1 MTLKDIDITN
11 NICGKDIFSLKGNTT
26 SKKTIPVTEY
36 LIQVPKDLINLHMYF
51 VMTADIL
58 FDNKIPLF
66 LTLSWKICFTMV
78 HHLANMKVRKM
89 YNAFNE
95 VYIYYRM
102 WGFSIITLHID
113 GYFSPLQAMI
123 IEHTTGGPTIN
134 LTSENEHVLEIYC
147 RIRVVKEIEIRVRQ
161 SIPLNRIPRLFL
173 IYIIFV
179 SVKMI
184 NNFPTKGG
192 TSTVYSPNIIMSGE
206 TFHYN
211 IHLTLKIGH
220 YCQVHDEDTP

>member
-1 MTLKDIDITN
+1 M
-11 NICGKDIFSLKGNTT
+11 
-26 SKKTIPVTEY
+26 P
-36 LIQVPKDLINLHMYF
+36 
-51 VMTADIL
+51 
-58 FDNKIPLF
+58 
-66 LTLSWKICFTMV
+66 
-78 HHLANMKVRKM
+78 
-89 YNAFNE
+89 
-95 VYIYYRM
+95 
-102 WGFSIITLHID
+102 
-113 GYFSPLQAMI
+113 
-123 IEHTTGGPTIN
+123 GGPTIN

-161 SIPLNRIPRLFL
+161 SIPFNRIPRLFL

-220 YCQVHDEDTP
+220 YCQVHDEDTPWNSQADRKRSSILLGPSGNTQGGFKFMSLHSAKKIIRRIWDAIQMLDTVISRVNELTKGKTEHFIFIYQKWRIIGDSELIGVDKSEKKEPPKNQLLDDIEATPP